1 MARTRQPQ
9 HDQARRLAV
18 ALASFVRAQD
28 GLPLDAVAV
37 SGECLSHAS
46 QLLALLGKGKP
57 TQHLRSPAGRRPVH
71 DRAWAHSCL
80 IDIALADP
88 DGMPSQAK
96 LLRALEQR
104 FEAASRTV
112 PGETWL
118 KTVVRDFQ
126 TEAREFE
133 FDAVAAYQ
141 ASTAL
146 QHVFPNATE
155 FLRFRRAKVMAART
169 WAEKPEA
176 RAQFASPEKL
186 LESAFHNGF
195 KRAPEDRISA
205 HSRLPGCRYL
215 RSNR

>member
-1 MARTRQPQ
+1 MARRRPQ
-9 HDQARRLAV
+9 HDDRARRFAV

-28 GLPLDAVAV
+28 ALPLAAVAV

-46 QLLALLGKGKP
+46 QLLALFGNGKP

-71 DRAWAHSCL
+71 DRAWASSCL
-80 IDIALADP
+80 MDIALADP

-112 PGETWL
+112 PGETWM

-186 LESAFHNGF
+186 LEYAFHNDF
-195 KRAPEDRISA
+195 SYNRDNSIRA
-205 HSRLPGCRYL
+205 HSRLHARRGL
-215 RSNR
+215 RSTR